1 MNIQPELQPNYER
14 QTVEILKILVRSVND
29 PTPGAT
35 PEFPQSPGPPQT
47 IIQVQS
53 ILYSSLGTA
62 LFAAFLAMLGKQWLN
77 RYVVGSIADRCHH
90 RQRKLDGMTT
100 WYFNVLME
108 SLPFMLQVALL
119 LLGCALSRYLWGL
132 QRTVSG
138 VVIGITSLGILLYL
152 IIVVAGSLYT
162 SCPYQTPAS
171 QVIHRIWERHLP
183 SSIAGLPTT
192 FQHLTDLYGLLQS
205 IRRNETP
212 DLNGYTVAESKS
224 YILDSHC
231 IAWILETPFPSV
243 THTTAL
249 KFLATLPFFP
259 RTNPA
264 VTIRCLDLLLSC
276 IDVGSGGWAV
286 ILPGSEEL
294 ADAAATAFTHILVQL
309 HRTGSSS
316 LDDLCQR
323 YRNHL
328 SKDITFAQKPP
339 IAVAILHHFLHDIH
353 DIPLQKFP
361 NWDRWKL
368 SPLAHEVASKALT
381 IRSKQPRRRDNRK
394 KVPRCILRFV
404 FYSLSH
410 HMLPSD
416 AVVSSCFRI
425 VSEDLGGAAITI
437 ER

>member
-35 PEFPQSPGPPQT
+35 PEFPQSPDPPQT

-132 QRTVSG
+132 QRTVAG
-138 VVIGITSLGILLYL
+138 VVIGITSFGILLYL
-152 IIVVAGSLYT
+152 IIVVVGSLYT

-171 QVIHRIWERHLP
+171 QVIHRIWERYLP
-183 SSIAGLPTT
+183 NSITGLPTT
-192 FQHLTDLYGLLQS
+192 FRHLTNLYGLFQS
-205 IRRNETP
+205 IHRNETP
-212 DLNGYTVAESKS
+212 QAPDVNGYTVAESKS

-231 IAWILETPFPSV
+231 IAWILETPFSSV

-276 IDVGSGGWAV
+276 IDVGSRGWVV
-286 ILPGSEEL
+286 ILSGSEEL
-294 ADAAATAFTHILVQL
+294 ADTAATAFTHILVQL
-309 HRTGSSS
+309 HKTGSSS

-323 YRNHL
+323 YKSHL

-339 IAVAILHHFLHDIH
+339 IAVAILHHFLHDKPH
-353 DIPLQKFP
+353 QKLP
-361 NWDRWKL
+361 SPPDRWEL
-368 SPLAHEVASKALT
+368 SPLAHEVASRALI
-381 IRSKQPRRRDNRK
+381 IRSKQQRRDRG
-394 KVPRCILRFV
+394 KVPRWILRFV
-404 FYSLSH
+404 FYSLSRH
-410 HMLPSD
+410 TLPSD

-425 VSEDLGGAAITI
+425 ISEGLGGAAITN